1 MKLSTLTAHLVALLR
16 LPASDMTELIRTFKD
31 GSSHW
36 TNAED
41 DLAAALSGKPGPRGG
56 VDATDFNVA
65 FLLIGLMIDGPRKNA
80 VTATYSAYH
89 LDCEGTVSA
98 GWVDD
103 GPLPP
108 AVLCPLTGESMFGPA
123 LKKVLADEDLA
134 RRVDMLRV
142 RSDSRAAEIH
152 FDDGRVSRFC
162 AGRQNSSQ
170 PLVRIA
176 QLDGE
181 LIATVAA
188 LLLVSE

>member
-1 MKLSTLTAHLVALLR
+1 
-16 LPASDMTELIRTFKD
+16 
-31 GSSHW
+31 
-36 TNAED
+36 
-41 DLAAALSGKPGPRGG
+41 
-56 VDATDFNVA
+56 
-65 FLLIGLMIDGPRKNA
+65 
-80 VTATYSAYH
+80 
-89 LDCEGTVSA
+89 
-98 GWVDD
+98 
-103 GPLPP
+103 
-108 AVLCPLTGESMFGPA
+108 MFGPA